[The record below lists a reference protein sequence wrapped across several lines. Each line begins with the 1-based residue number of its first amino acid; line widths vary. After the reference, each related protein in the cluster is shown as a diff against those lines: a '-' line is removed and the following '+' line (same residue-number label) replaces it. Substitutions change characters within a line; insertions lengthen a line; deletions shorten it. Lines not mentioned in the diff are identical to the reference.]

1 MNDALRRL
9 DTEWQAVTL
18 VDVNGQVAHAA
29 GSVAIRHGLRGM
41 DAIHLA
47 SALIFAAARPV
58 VVTWDVD
65 LRRAARAEGLAV
77 SV

>member
-9 DTEWQAVTL
+9 DAEWEAVTP
-18 VDVNGQVAHAA
+18 VDVDDHLAQAA
-29 GSVAIRHGLRGM
+29 GTVAVRHGLRGM

-47 SALIFAAARPV
+47 SALVFAAARPV
-58 VVTWDVD
+58 VVTWDTE
-65 LRRAARAEGLAV
+65 LRRAAQAAGLAV